1 MFADK
6 KLQMTEK
13 KKAQHAD
20 LIKKK
25 PDAVYLKQMRAP
37 LNTKSFYH
45 GLSKHLL
52 MFSEDLNKS

>member
-6 KLQMTEK
+6 NLQMTQK

-25 PDAVYLKQMRAP
+25 PDAVCRKQMRAP
-37 LNTKSFYH
+37 LNTK
-45 GLSKHLL
+45 
-52 MFSEDLNKS
+52 